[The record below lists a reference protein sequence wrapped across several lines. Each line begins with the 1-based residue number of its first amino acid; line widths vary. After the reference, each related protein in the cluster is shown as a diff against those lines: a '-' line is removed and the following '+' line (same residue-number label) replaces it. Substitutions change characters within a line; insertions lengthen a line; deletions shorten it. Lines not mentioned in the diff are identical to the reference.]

1 MKPVEATTVSKMEA
15 GKKRTWKLHQLAD
28 ELFKWS
34 AYLQQSAER
43 FEEELNTFGNKGVFA
58 TNSETKLYKDTLESL
73 ATLRK
78 EGAQLKVR
86 ARRLHGPRR

>member
-1 MKPVEATTVSKMEA
+1 MEA
-15 GKKRTWKLHQLAD
+15 GKKQTWKLHQFAD
-28 ELFKWS
+28 ELHKWS

-43 FEEELNTFGNKGVFA
+43 FEEELETFKAKGVFVTA
-58 TNSETKLYKDTLESL
+58 AETKLHKDTLESL
-73 ATLRK
+73 ALLKK